1 MNEAYN
7 SQNKNMSIGKLIG
20 NGLIIIGILFMLAG
34 IGITVFLSSLE
45 KDIPDDAQW
54 CKAVVSEVLSVKE
67 QVKKVESSNKIKRD
81 EITYDCD
88 VILEYDVEG
97 EKQKI
102 SYFVEGSYDLLD
114 VGDIYYVNVSP
125 SNPTKIHVFSKEPD
139 DSFIEIGLIFIAV
152 VGFITIIVGLVV
164 KKLAKIAKVVDR
176 PTKYNE

>member
-1 MNEAYN
+1 MNGTYN
-7 SQNKNMSIGKLIG
+7 GQSNGISIGKLIG

-45 KDIPDDAQW
+45 KDTPDDAKW
-54 CKAVVSEVLSVKE
+54 YKAVVSEVVSVKE
-67 QVKKVESSNKIKRD
+67 QVKKVESSNKIYRD

-88 VILEYDVEG
+88 ILLEYEVDG

-102 SYFVEGSYDLLD
+102 SYFVDGSQDLLD
-114 VGDIYYVNVSP
+114 EGDVYYVKVSP
-125 SNPTKIHVFSKEPD
+125 SNPTKIYVFSKEPD

-152 VGFITIIVGLVV
+152 VGLITVIVGIVV

-176 PTKYNE
+176 PTSIM